1 MGIRKT
7 EAKFSRKLIERLYK
21 AYNVV
26 VLTGAG
32 ISAASGVPT
41 FRGKDGLWNKFNP
54 EELANVDA
62 FLKNP
67 ELVWE
72 WYQWRRN
79 LIKNVKPN
87 LGHYALVD
95 LEGFYNEFTLITQNV
110 DNLHQLAGSRN
121 VIELHGN
128 IMRNKCHSCGRLYEE
143 EVEFKNGELPT
154 CPHCG
159 GLIRPDVVWFGEML
173 PADAIQ
179 SAQQAAAAAEVF
191 FSIGTSAQVEPAASL
206 PYLAKGNGAYLVE
219 INPEPTPLTDVADE
233 AFLMPA
239 EDVLPLLVIALERIR
254 GKKG

>member
-128 IMRNKCHSCGRLYEE
+128 IMRNKCHNCGRLYER